1 MLWAMG
7 RDLRGGWFLNG
18 YGPYMLT
25 LLDRLNALLAGWEMI
40 PRKSERLVEKQSLP
54 TPSRRPEKGKNQSS
68 SSSSGST
75 KCGTSGAPVHKM
87 SQVMPSSSGPLN
99 TTDANHVSNF
109 SHLTSK
115 LSQVLKADMVG
126 YDGGRNLHDDSEK
139 SLHLFLKP
147 EIAKLCEIL
156 QLPENVKVMVEQFRE
171 YVLNNHHVSR
181 EPPSLLQAFLISLV
195 RTFFFLYFPAV

>member
-1 MLWAMG
+1 MVSNEDGDAAPYGCG
-7 RDLRGGWFLNG
+7 RTDSVDSCSKRK
-18 YGPYMLT
+18 
-25 LLDRLNALLAGWEMI
+25 RLKKRNKVSNNNSDSLSLKAALI
-40 PRKSERLVEKQSLP
+40 
-54 TPSRRPEKGKNQSS
+54 
-68 SSSSGST
+68 
-75 KCGTSGAPVHKM
+75 GTSGAPVHKM
-87 SQVMPSSSGPLN
+87 CKVMPSSSGLLN

-126 YDGGRNLHDDSEK
+126 YNGGRNLHDDSEK

-181 EPPSLLQAFLISLV
+181 EPPSVLQAFLISLV

>member
-1 MLWAMG
+1 MLRKWFQMKMVMQLHMG
-7 RDLRGGWFLNG
+7 AAELILWIHV
-18 YGPYMLT
+18 P
-25 LLDRLNALLAGWEMI
+25 
-40 PRKSERLVEKQSLP
+40 
-54 TPSRRPEKGKNQSS
+54 KGK
-68 SSSSGST
+68 
-75 KCGTSGAPVHKM
+75 GTSGAPVHKM
-87 SQVMPSSSGPLN
+87 CKVMPSSSGLLN
-99 TTDANHVSNF
+99 TTDANHVSNFSHLTSKLSQVLNHVSNF

-126 YDGGRNLHDDSEK
+126 YNGGRNLHDDSEK

-181 EPPSLLQAFLISLV
+181 EPPSVLQAFLISLV
-195 RTFFFLYFPAV
+195 RTFLFLYFPAV

>member
-1 MLWAMG
+1 MG
-7 RDLRGGWFLNG
+7 NDTKVSRKGKDEESNDIKGRNILRSR
-18 YGPYMLT
+18 PPPPPT
-25 LLDRLNALLAGWEMI
+25 I
-40 PRKSERLVEKQSLP
+40 PSVTRKSERLVEKQSLP

-156 QLPENVKVMVEQFRE
+156 QLPVCI
-171 YVLNNHHVSR
+171 S
-181 EPPSLLQAFLISLV
+181 SLGRS
-195 RTFFFLYFPAV
+195 

>member
-1 MLWAMG
+1 MSSKQKRSIDDLNFDATEMVSNEDGDAAPYGCG
-7 RDLRGGWFLNG
+7 RTDSV
-18 YGPYMLT
+18 
-25 LLDRLNALLAGWEMI
+25 DSC
-40 PRKSERLVEKQSLP
+40 SERKRLKKRNKVSNNNTDSL
-54 TPSRRPEKGKNQSS
+54 SLK
-68 SSSSGST
+68 
-75 KCGTSGAPVHKM
+75 AALIVHKM
-87 SQVMPSSSGPLN
+87 CKVMPSSSGLLN

-126 YDGGRNLHDDSEK
+126 YNGGRNLHDDSEK

-181 EPPSLLQAFLISLV
+181 EPPSVLQAFLISLV

>member
-1 MLWAMG
+1 M
-7 RDLRGGWFLNG
+7 
-18 YGPYMLT
+18 
-25 LLDRLNALLAGWEMI
+25 
-40 PRKSERLVEKQSLP
+40 
-54 TPSRRPEKGKNQSS
+54 
-68 SSSSGST
+68 
-75 KCGTSGAPVHKM
+75 HKM
-87 SQVMPSSSGPLN
+87 SQVMPDSTGLLN

-156 QLPENVKVMVEQFRE
+156 QLPVCI
-171 YVLNNHHVSR
+171 S
-181 EPPSLLQAFLISLV
+181 SL
-195 RTFFFLYFPAV
+195 